1 MTFRLQPDQLPVES
15 LLLRDS
21 AREALRGEGIA
32 TLGDAIRAYAGDQ
45 SLLAACGQE
54 VPNLVSLILRCAAE
68 GGVDWRSYWQEHDL
82 KFDCIC
88 VLLPEFEYL
97 DSESRAIP
105 VNREILGLTGRALSE
120 AGYTQLGP
128 LLDAMRTGL
137 PVPVGVGR
145 KKLREYLDMLGLLAD
160 RISSEGRIAG
170 YEPETGSGDCRA
182 SDLPHF
188 SYADLPA
195 QVASLSIEVLHIGI
209 KSRLLIEAGVRTIGD
224 LVAADRRQLIS
235 IPSVGR
241 RSIDPAFA
249 ALGSLLES
257 CEGDRIDWANFCS
270 KLGLPLVPASGI
282 ESGREFITG
291 LHQTILDFAD
301 SLADPM
307 LRDIVKLRLIQRP
320 QDQSTLEEIA
330 ARHVPLVSRER
341 VRQKEKK
348 LLRQMAGAL
357 VWGEDHGLRVH
368 FHPQFRNWWKRAADE
383 FLDSE
388 DIAVDQFISRLAAVW
403 NAEVDLLIPNLPIV
417 LAIVTGEPQM
427 PLAYRTTLRVNSV
440 LFGLCPE
447 ARSIPIRLLR
457 LGKRSAQLEQQG
469 IRTLG
474 DLVELAKQGGASKDV
489 LDHLD
494 ILANCLSEGQLC
506 WKRYCAAL
514 RLDTFP
520 ADFRDD
526 ADNFV
531 RTFSASVVSMLERL
545 QPTAR
550 AAWIFRERTCV
561 NQAERP
567 TLEQAAIRLGT
578 VGPSVK
584 REETVL
590 LESLNDVLVEREF
603 GALPF
608 WIDESW
614 LSWFARAAEAY
625 RQSEKDYG
633 RFMTELARQL
643 CLDQTAVREAAPAL
657 WAILTGYPTGRKRGR
672 RRSALAHDQL
682 HAVIEPMRIRLRGF
696 QRLH

>member
-21 AREALRGEGIA
+21 VREALRGEGIE

-45 SLLAACGQE
+45 SLLAAFGQE
-54 VPNLVSLILRCAAE
+54 VPNLVSLVLRCTTE
-68 GGVDWRSYWQEHDL
+68 DGVDWRSYWQEHDL

-88 VLLPEFEYL
+88 VLLPEFECL
-97 DSESRAIP
+97 ASESRAIP
-105 VNREILGLTGRALSE
+105 VSREILGLTGRALSE

-128 LLDAMRTGL
+128 LVDAMRTGI

-160 RISSEGRIAG
+160 RISPDGRIAG
-170 YEPETGSGDCRA
+170 YGAESGAGDCREG
-182 SDLPHF
+182 DLPQF
-188 SYADLPA
+188 SLADLPA
-195 QVASLSIEVLHIGI
+195 QVASMSIDVLHIGI
-209 KSRLLIEAGVRTIGD
+209 KIRLLIEAGVRTIGD
-224 LVAADRRQLIS
+224 LVAADRRQLVS

-241 RSIDPAFA
+241 RSIDPAFT
-249 ALGSLLES
+249 ALGTLLES
-257 CEGDRIDWANFCS
+257 CESDRIDWASFCS
-270 KLGLPLVPASGI
+270 KMGLPLVPAFAI
-282 ESGREFITG
+282 ESGRAFISG

-320 QDQSTLEEIA
+320 QEQSTLEEIA

-368 FHPQFRNWWKRAADE
+368 FHPQFRDWWKRAADE
-383 FLDSE
+383 FLDSD

-403 NAEVDLLIPNLPIV
+403 NVEVDLLIPNLPIV

-440 LFGLCPE
+440 LFGLSPE
-447 ARSIPIRLLR
+447 TRSIPIRLLR
-457 LGKRSAQLEQQG
+457 LGKRSGQLEQQG

-474 DLVELAKQGGASKDV
+474 DLVELAKQGRASRDV

-506 WKRYCAAL
+506 WKRYCAAFH
-514 RLDTFP
+514 LDAFP
-520 ADFRDD
+520 AEFRDD
-526 ADNFV
+526 AGNFV
-531 RTFSASVVSMLERL
+531 RTFNASVVSMLERL

-550 AAWIFRERTCV
+550 AARIFSERTCV
-561 NQAERP
+561 HQAERP
-567 TLEQAAIRLGT
+567 TLEQVAVRLGT
-578 VGPSVK
+578 VGPSIK
-584 REETVL
+584 REETIL
-590 LESLNDVLVEREF
+590 LETLNEVLVEKEF
-603 GALPF
+603 SALPF
-608 WIDESW
+608 WIDERW

-625 RQSEKDYG
+625 RQSETDYG
-633 RFMTELARQL
+633 KFKIELAHQL

-657 WAILTGYPTGRKRGR
+657 WAILTGYPIGRKRGR
-672 RRSALAHDQL
+672 GPSALTHDQVD
-682 HAVIEPMRIRLRGF
+682 AVIEPMRIRLRGF